1 MAILAFSHYNLR
13 VPAAAVE
20 ELRRFYCDVLGLTQG
35 PRPPLASHGHWLYAG
50 AQDVL
55 HLSQMRPGE
64 QRDGGAV
71 NAFDHAAFRCSDR
84 AAHERRLQQ
93 AGVPFRVVQLEDG
106 TVQVFL
112 RDPAGNGVELN
123 FAPGSD
129 AAPAR

>member
-13 VPAAAVE
+13 VPPAVLE
-20 ELRRFYCDVLGLTQG
+20 PLRRFYCEVVGLQEG

-50 AQDVL
+50 GQDVL

-93 AGVPFRVVQLEDG
+93 AGVAFRVVQLEDG
-106 TVQVFL
+106 GAQVFL

-123 FAPGSD
+123 FAPQSD
-129 AAPAR
+129 AALPR